1 MAVNFRHV
9 LHTTLL
15 LPPPPPHLWPSP
27 LPSCKPT
34 RTKLSAT
41 SSPSPSSTQMELH
54 TQGRQKFMEFPFV
67 SAPHRELMVDL
78 VSTVEDRLGSQLL
91 PCTLPPDIQ
100 HCQNQNGTAQASLHI
115 RSAHDSSTSKV
126 DFILGS
132 WLHFAL
138 PTGAALNITSLSAYL
153 NPSTDAP
160 NLVVELIQSSPTSLI
175 FILDLPPRKDP
186 VLYQEYLQTFYENTK
201 LETRRQMLEKLP
213 EVQPYV
219 SSSLYLRCVLSPT
232 AILIRIQTEDSGP
245 ERLEEIIKDQLHP
258 VAKEVVGIWVDHCAC
273 GEREVEEEEKAY
285 LKKRDQIIKRKTIE
299 IDLGTNFPRLFGPE
313 LAGRVLGAI
322 QEVYDR

>member
-1 MAVNFRHV
+1 
-9 LHTTLL
+9 
-15 LPPPPPHLWPSP
+15 
-27 LPSCKPT
+27 
-34 RTKLSAT
+34 
-41 SSPSPSSTQMELH
+41 
-54 TQGRQKFMEFPFV
+54 
-67 SAPHRELMVDL
+67 MVDL

-91 PCTLPPDIQ
+91 PCTLPPDVQ
-100 HCQNQNGTAQASLHI
+100 HCQNEAGNAQATLHI
-115 RSAHDSSTSKV
+115 RSAHESSKV

-132 WLHFAL
+132 WIHFVL

-160 NLVVELIQSSPTSLI
+160 NLLVELIQSSPTSLI
-175 FILDLPPRKDP
+175 YILDLPPRKDP
-186 VLYQEYLQTFYENTK
+186 VLYPEYLQTFYEDTQ

-232 AILIRIQTEDSGP
+232 SILIRIQTEAE
-245 ERLEEIIKDQLHP
+245 ERLEEIVKDQLHP

-273 GEREVEEEEKAY
+273 GERVVEEEERAY
-285 LKKRDQIIKRKTIE
+285 LKKRDLLIKSKTIE
-299 IDLGTNFPRLFGPE
+299 IDLGSNFPRLFGPE

-322 QEVYDR
+322 QEVYSR